1 MKFIFIFLIYLPL
14 QLFSKD
20 IKIICETSKEPF
32 NQNLNKRF
40 SKIIDFENKTVE
52 NLSGQP
58 FDNLIIFNNYEIIM
72 HNKVYDYTSS
82 FNIGSYKWL
91 VYDKNFIDTFQMR
104 KKALNNAFL
113 KNGEEYYLI
122 IILLIIK

>member
-1 MKFIFIFLIYLPL
+1 MKFFLIFLIYLPF

-20 IKIICETSKEPF
+20 IKIICETPKEKPF

-58 FDNLIIFNNYEIIM
+58 FDDLIIFNNYEIVM
-72 HNKVYDYTSS
+72 HNKVYEYTSS

-91 VYDKNFIDTFQMR
+91 IYDQNFIDVFECTKR
-104 KKALNNAFL
+104 R
-113 KNGEEYYLI
+113 
-122 IILLIIK
+122 

>member
-1 MKFIFIFLIYLPL
+1 MKFIFIFIYLLYLPL

-20 IKIICETSKEPF
+20 IKIICETSQEPF

-40 SKIIDFENKTVE
+40 SKIIDFQNKTVE

-58 FDNLIIFNNYEIIM
+58 FDNLIIFNNYEIVM

-91 VYDKNFIDTFQMR
+91 VYDKNFIDTFKCTKR
-104 KKALNNAFL
+104 R
-113 KNGEEYYLI
+113 
-122 IILLIIK
+122 

>member
-1 MKFIFIFLIYLPL
+1 MKFIFIILLFLPF

-20 IKIICETSKEPF
+20 INIICEISNKLF

-58 FDNLIIFNNYEIIM
+58 FDNLIIFNNYEIVM
-72 HNKVYDYTSS
+72 HNKVYEYTSS

-91 VYDKNFIDTFQMR
+91 IYDQNFIDVFKCTKR
-104 KKALNNAFL
+104 R
-113 KNGEEYYLI
+113 
-122 IILLIIK
+122 

>member
-1 MKFIFIFLIYLPL
+1 MKFIFIFLICLPL

-20 IKIICETSKEPF
+20 IKIICENSKEPF

-58 FDNLIIFNNYEIIM
+58 FDNLIIFNNYEIVM

-82 FNIGSYKWL
+82 FNIRTKRWL
-91 VYDKNFIDTFQMR
+91 VYDKNFIDTFKCAKR
-104 KKALNNAFL
+104 R
-113 KNGEEYYLI
+113 
-122 IILLIIK
+122 